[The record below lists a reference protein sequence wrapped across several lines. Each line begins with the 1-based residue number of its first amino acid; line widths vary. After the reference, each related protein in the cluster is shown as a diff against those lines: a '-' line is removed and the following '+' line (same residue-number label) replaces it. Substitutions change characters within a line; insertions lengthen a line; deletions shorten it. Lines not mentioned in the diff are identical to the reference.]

1 MNIRYIYIYIHS
13 TYQYQAAKNELLI
26 ELSGATWSYHLSAE
40 CGFGIFKDQLETL
53 EMDSSTGATLLRA
66 GARRP
71 SEARLSRLATL

>member
-1 MNIRYIYIYIHS
+1 LS
-13 TYQYQAAKNELLI
+13 FQELH
-26 ELSGATWSYHLSAE
+26 GATIYQAE